1 MMGRYC
7 YLVVLPFAAMLALEC
22 IYVGS
27 NTLFKAASNKGLSNY
42 VFVVYS
48 HGLSSLLLVF
58 TTFFGRRRGLQLN
71 ISVLL
76 KMFLLGIIGA
86 IYQILLFK
94 GVSYSS
100 PALASAATNLV
111 PAFTFILAIIFRME
125 QVKLRS
131 SRSWAKI
138 IGTIVSISGALVVTL
153 YEGPLQSSSNNRIQ
167 MGHRG
172 LLLTAAYMLAQ
183 ILKEYPSELVLV
195 FFNNLF
201 LTLVS
206 GVIGLVLEPNLNAWR
221 LSPDVALAAILYT
234 GTVGKVLSS
243 AGYAWVIHLKGPLY
257 VAMFTPMNIAIA
269 VAMGFVFLGETLH
282 SCWSHNDMHWF
293 LCCIVGKA
301 NDEKGENC
309 KGSLEAPSSLKTPLL
324 EAPNCLQVAKLEVG
338 FKHEAK
344 ATIIT
349 MGFLCHI
356 VGEGKCGSSLEL
368 HGKLR
373 SIFFTEDPFE
383 RTFLASICL
392 SSRKF
397 SCVGLL

>member
-153 YEGPLQSSSNNRIQ
+153 YEGPVIVLTKFLSTYSYSPLRTTESRWVT
-167 MGHRG
+167 GG
-172 LLLTAAYMLAQ
+172 LLLTAAYMLVPLTLILQAQ

-282 SCWSHNDMHWF
+282 VGSLVGAIMI
-293 LCCIVGKA
+293 CIGFYAVLWGKA

-324 EAPNCLQVAKLEVG
+324 EGSHVHRKKDTINAWNC
-338 FKHEAK
+338 
-344 ATIIT
+344 
-349 MGFLCHI
+349 
-356 VGEGKCGSSLEL
+356 S
-368 HGKLR
+368 
-373 SIFFTEDPFE
+373 
-383 RTFLASICL
+383 
-392 SSRKF
+392 
-397 SCVGLL
+397 